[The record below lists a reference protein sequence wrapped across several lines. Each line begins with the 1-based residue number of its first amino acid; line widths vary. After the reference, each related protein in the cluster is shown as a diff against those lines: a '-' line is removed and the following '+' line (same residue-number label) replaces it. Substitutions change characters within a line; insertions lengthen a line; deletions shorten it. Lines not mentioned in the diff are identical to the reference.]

1 MASKK
6 SIGATLVLNV
16 GNFFTNVR
24 TASESVNGLKG
35 KLQSLV
41 GQNSKTANSNKAME
55 TSFGSVTKKILGT
68 AAAAVSLNAVKG
80 FVTDCVTGVM
90 ELERA
95 NTRLETLMMNVSGT
109 TKEQVKDLIDY
120 GDQLELITTIES
132 DATMAGASQL
142 ATFQLQSG
150 TIKTLLPAFQDLAV
164 AQYGV
169 NVSQDQMIQSANLI
183 GKVMGGSTGAL
194 KKAGVTFTEA
204 QEKIL
209 KTGTET
215 QKAATLVE
223 VLGVNFGGLAQE
235 MAKTD
240 EGKIRQLKNAW
251 GSVKDEIGFAVMPA
265 ISNVVTYLNDH
276 IPQIRDT
283 VTNAINA
290 VSPHVENVVGTI
302 VNVGGKAVNILMWTA
317 QHWRGI
323 ATAIAPVLVAIG
335 AYKTMVGIMNVLENI
350 CRITTKLSVG
360 EMRKMSGAELA
371 AAAAKGV
378 HTTAT
383 GLLSSATA
391 TLNALFVA
399 SPIGWIVLGIAAAVA
414 AFILLYRHCEGF
426 RNLLGTVWSGIKAF
440 GSGCVEVFKKIGGFI
455 GSVFGKAKDVI
466 SERLAGMKQA
476 YEEHGGGVKGFFAG
490 WWEGI
495 KGYYTAGFSF
505 IDKLTG
511 GKLTAI
517 KDKFV
522 EIGTG
527 VLDHIKGVINKI
539 TGAINILIRGINKVK
554 FELPDWV
561 PGGPKTLGFN
571 IPEIPQLA
579 KGGII
584 RRPGTVMVGERGP
597 EYLNLPTGAQV
608 TPLEKANNS
617 ENVFNIYINGVNKTV
632 DEILDDL
639 VPRLKLAL
647 SNL

>member
-6 SIGATLVLNV
+6 SIGATLVLNN
-16 GNFFTNVR
+16 GNFYTNLR
-24 TASESVNGLKG
+24 NASKATQGFKSTLQGLIGQTAKSEV
-35 KLQSLV
+35 
-41 GQNSKTANSNKAME
+41 
-55 TSFGSVTKKILGT
+55 SFGSVAKKIVGVT
-68 AAAAVSLNAVKG
+68 AAALSIGAIKSFGKQCLDSANNA
-80 FVTDCVTGVM
+80 TNAM
-90 ELERA
+90 
-95 NTRLETLMMNVSGT
+95 TRLNTIMQQIPGNTQAMTDSVSQYAGSLSKT
-109 TKEQVKDLIDY
+109 TSIGGSAQRY
-120 GDQLELITTIES
+120 
-132 DATMAGASQL
+132 GASQL
-142 ATFQLQSG
+142 ASFKMSAE
-150 TIKTLLPAFQDLAV
+150 TIKLLLPQLDNLAV

-169 NVSQDQMIQSANLI
+169 NVSGDQMIAAANMM
-183 GKVMGGSTGAL
+183 GKAFSGQTGAMTR
-194 KKAGVTFTEA
+194 AGVVMTE
-204 QEKIL
+204 QQKKIIQ
-209 KTGTET
+209 TGSES
-215 QKAATLVE
+215 QKAAAMVE
-223 VLGVNFGGLAQE
+223 VLQQNFGNLAEE
-235 MAKTD
+235 MAKTPTGALQRLKNQIGGIKVKIGQELQPIVVSAINFAAD
-240 EGKIRQLKNAW
+240 RLPAVADKISGVIGKINDLFAYCKPEIQNVKNAL
-251 GSVKDEIGFAVMPA
+251 STAADQIGNAFNGVQAGGAAELAKNILPQIINSAAKIIEFAGKI
-265 ISNVVTYLNDH
+265 ISGIVTYL
-276 IPQIRDT
+276 PQFLPELK
-283 VTNAINA
+283 VVAIA
-290 VSPHVENVVGTI
+290 IISIKAAIAATNVVI
-302 VNVGGKAVNILMWTA
+302 
-317 QHWRGI
+317 
-323 ATAIAPVLVAIG
+323 
-335 AYKTMVGIMNVLENI
+335 GIMNAI
-350 CRITTKLSVG
+350 
-360 EMRKMSGAELA
+360 A
-371 AAAAKGV
+371 AV
-378 HTTAT
+378 NPFT
-383 GLLSSATA
+383 
-391 TLNALFVA
+391 
-399 SPIGWIVLGIAAAVA
+399 WIAAAVVG
-414 AFILLYRHCEGF
+414 IVLLYRHCEGF
-426 RNLLGTVWSGIKAF
+426 RNIVNAVWSGIKAF

-455 GSVFGKAKDVI
+455 GSIPGKAKDVI

-490 WWEGI
+490 WWESI

-554 FELPDWV
+554 FDLPDWV

-608 TPLEKANNS
+608 TPLEKANNN

>member
-6 SIGATLVLNV
+6 SIGATLVLNA

-24 TASESVNGLKG
+24 SASESVNGLKG
-35 KLQSLV
+35 KLQNLV
-41 GQNSKTANSNKAME
+41 GQNSKVTNSNKTMGM
-55 TSFGSVTKKILGT
+55 SFGSVTKKVIGFISAYAGIREIVNVT
-68 AAAAVSLNAVKG
+68 KECIDAANVQAAAEK
-80 FVTDCVTGVM
+80 
-90 ELERA
+90 
-95 NTRLETLMMNVSGT
+95 RLETTMMNVKGT
-109 TKEQVKDLIDY
+109 TSKSIAEIKQY
-120 GDQLELITTIES
+120 AAELQNITTIGDE
-132 DATMAGASQL
+132 ATIQGASQL
-142 ATFQLQSG
+142 ATFQLQSD
-150 TIKTLLPAFQDLAV
+150 TIKELLPSLQDLAV
-164 AQYGV
+164 AQYGTA
-169 NVSQDQMIQSANLI
+169 VSGDQMQQMANLM
-183 GKVMGGSTGAL
+183 GKVMTGNVSSL
-194 KKAGVTFTEA
+194 SRYGVTMNAA
-204 QEKIL
+204 QKKIL
-209 KTGTET
+209 QTGSESE
-215 QKAATLVE
+215 KAAMLVK
-223 VLGVNFGGLAQE
+223 VLEQNFGGLAE
-235 MAKTD
+235 SMANTPA
-240 EGKIRQLKNAW
+240 GRVQQLKNAW
-251 GSVKDEIGFAVMPA
+251 GDMKEVIGAKLYPILTQTLTYITSKIPDIQSAFAGATDKVVPIIENTMNTAIILGERTISVLKF
-265 ISNVVTYLNDH
+265 
-276 IPQIRDT
+276 
-283 VTNAINA
+283 
-290 VSPHVENVVGTI
+290 VGT
-302 VNVGGKAVNILMWTA
+302 
-317 QHWRGI
+317 HWRGI
-323 ATAIAPVLVAIG
+323 AAAIAPVLVAIG
-335 AYKTMVGIMNVLENI
+335 AYKTMVGAMNVLENI
-350 CRITTKLSVG
+350 CRITTALSVG
-360 EMRKMSGAELA
+360 EMRSMSGAELA

-414 AFILLYRHCEGF
+414 AFILLYKHCEGF
-426 RNLLGTVWSGIKAF
+426 RNLLSTVWSGIKAF

-554 FELPDWV
+554 FDLPDWV

-608 TPLEKANNS
+608 TPLEKANNN